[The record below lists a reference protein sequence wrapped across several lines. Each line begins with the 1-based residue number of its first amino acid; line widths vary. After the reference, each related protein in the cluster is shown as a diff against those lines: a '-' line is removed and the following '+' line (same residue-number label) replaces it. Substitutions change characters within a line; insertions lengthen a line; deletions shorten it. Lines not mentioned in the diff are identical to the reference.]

1 MEREGFYYTLYMS
14 QFEGKAPGGD
24 KATAAF
30 AAS

>member
-1 MEREGFYYTLYMS
+1 MQKEGFYYTLYVS
-14 QFEGKAPGGD
+14 QFKGKAPGGK